1 MFVVDDAMYAA
12 AIIAME
18 EAAAAAAAEAAATA
32 AATAAAETAAAGA
45 AEAGITA
52 AATDAAATAATTTA
66 AEVGGTAIGTEG
78 TTAAAL
84 EGTQA
89 GIEAAVP
96 EAAQAAEAATP
107 LEAAGAEAPT
117 AATPEAP
124 AGIEQAAA
132 TPPAPAEAAAPQPP
146 AGIEQVPT
154 QPATPVEPAGAQPQG
169 ISQADMQAYD
179 QMLSETQGQ
188 PVDMNAYEP
197 TASTQGTTDAGG
209 QQLIPKQPLQN
220 ATEPFFENGQQLIP
234 KEPAGIEQV
243 QPDLAQVQ
251 ASPQGDIVNGVQTSA
266 NPTPNLPTSSS
277 NQNPFIKGFEWVEKN
292 PTKALALTTTATGL
306 IGGAMQGNN
315 SMPSSTTSTYNGPLS
330 KYKLSPNFR
339 GSTATPNV
347 YKAGYAQ
354 GGPVERMSQMDI
366 PSQYPMGMQDHTQ
379 YATPTQMP
387 TSAEVVRADYDTKT
401 DPRFGTQMAAGGIA
415 GYASGGDL
423 MTTLDRYN
431 EMMYGRPQAPSSDR
445 GDVGIYYDL
454 DPDTKYKDALSA
466 SQIRLDKIDKRANL
480 PKQKTGIK
488 PQPLG
493 QIKVGPASAKED
505 KRSTDE
511 DEFAKGGI
519 TQIQKYGIGGEVAKF
534 SQMMQPGG
542 FVGDTQ
548 DKFYAIAHPEGWLG
562 DKAEEIAPG
571 GTLGQIH
578 DAATPGR
585 AEYLRRKREGIEQKH
600 FAAGGKTPILAA
612 PRTTYRTETTYDEG
626 GNPSEYQVAETYQ
639 PSQSV
644 LSSKFQRSADVAPTR
659 YAPAYQ
665 QAPAPQ
671 SMGRV
676 WSAAN
681 APAAGIVQIPQN
693 PGRAWNRG
701 DLRRAG
707 GGEVYDLGGY
717 AHGGNPRLLQG
728 PGDGMSD
735 NIPATI
741 GGKQPARLADGEFVV
756 PADVVSALGNGSTE
770 AGAREL
776 HGMMDRIRGAAH
788 GKKTQ
793 QRKVKPGKVMP
804 K

>member
-18 EAAAAAAAEAAATA
+18 EAAAVAAAEAAATA
-32 AATAAAETAAAGA
+32 AATAAAETAAAAAAQGAAASA

-52 AATDAAATAATTTA
+52 AATDAAATAATTAA
-66 AEVGGTAIGTEG
+66 AETGGAALGTEG
-78 TTAAAL
+78 IAAAAT
-84 EGTQA
+84 EGAQV
-89 GIEAAVP
+89 GLEAAVP
-96 EAAQAAEAATP
+96 EAATAAEAATP
-107 LEAAGAEAPT
+107 LPAAGSEATAAAGA
-117 AATPEAP
+117 TPPPP
-124 AGIEQAAA
+124 AGIEQVATAPAAPLEAAA
-132 TPPAPAEAAAPQPP
+132 PPPPAGIEQVAVAPAEAAAPAQP
-146 AGIEQVPT
+146 AGIEQGLT
-154 QPATPVEPAGAQPQG
+154 
-169 ISQADMQAYD
+169 QADQQALE
-179 QMLSETQGQ
+179 QIIAETQGQ
-188 PVDMNAYEP
+188 PVNMNAFES
-197 TASTQGTTDAGG
+197 TANTQGTVDAGG
-209 QQLIPKQPLQN
+209 QQLV
-220 ATEPFFENGQQLIP
+220 P

-315 SMPSSTTSTYNGPLS
+315 GMPSSTTSSYSGPLS
-330 KYKLSPNFR
+330 KYKLSPNFKA
-339 GSTATPNV
+339 STATPNV
-347 YKAGYAQ
+347 YKPRYAE
-354 GGPVERMSQMDI
+354 GGPVERMSQMDV
-366 PSQYPMGMQDHTQ
+366 PNQYPMGMQDYSQ

-387 TSAEVVRADYDTKT
+387 TSAEVVRADYDAKT
-401 DPRFGTQMAAGGIA
+401 DPRFGTPMAAGGVT
-415 GYASGGDL
+415 GYAKGGDL
-423 MTTLDRYN
+423 MSTLDRYN
-431 EMMYGRPQAPSSDR
+431 EMMYGRPQAPSSDH
-445 GDVGIYYDL
+445 GDVGIYYDN
-454 DPDTKYKDALSA
+454 DPETKYKDALSA
-466 SQIRLDKIDKRANL
+466 SMIRLDKVSKRANL

-493 QIKVGPASAKED
+493 QIKVGVAGMKDD

-519 TQIQKYGIGGEVAKF
+519 TQIQKYGIGGEIAKF
-534 SQMMQPGG
+534 NQMMQPGG

-571 GTLGQIH
+571 GTLGAIH
-578 DAATPGR
+578 DSGTPGR
-585 AEYLRRKREGIEQKH
+585 AEYLRRKREGQEQKR
-600 FAAGGKTPILAA
+600 FAEGGKTPILAG
-612 PRTTYRTETTYDEG
+612 PRTTTRTETSYDED
-626 GNPSEYQVAETYQ
+626 GNPSDYQITETYQ

-644 LSSKFQRSADVAPTR
+644 LSSKFQRGADVTPNR
-659 YAPAYQ
+659 YTPSYPQ
-665 QAPAPQ
+665 MEAPQ

-676 WSAAN
+676 WKAGSA
-681 APAAGIVQIPQN
+681 PAGIVQIPQN

-701 DLRRAG
+701 DLRRAV